1 MSFGKHLRSF
11 STSKDSVSSAGSFG
25 SFNSSTSSI
34 CRLGSMVGTEE
45 DFKENKTC
53 HICSRKFTLTMR
65 RHHCRDCKESVCD
78 EHSVIRYIRE
88 TKSKKL
94 RICDKCDKKLI
105 KEELQE
111 NILNEINSI
120 KLQIELASEAN
131 SRLYNEKFDRT
142 SRIHNLEMRI
152 AQAEKEAKRKEEDLE
167 NRLKEEIDSNSKAK
181 ARIDD
186 YLKRLE
192 EMKST
197 ESELS
202 EKILAESSKLLNLK
216 AEKINLDT
224 NKARL
229 EQQEL
234 DLNQKVKDLVALDT
248 LKQAVCSDC
257 KPKLQSLE
265 RPRMSVNK

>member
-1 MSFGKHLRSF
+1 MSFGKNLRSY

-25 SFNSSTSSI
+25 SFNSSTSSFS
-34 CRLGSMVGTEE
+34 RLGSMIGTEE

-53 HICSRKFTLTMR
+53 SICSKKFTLTLR

-88 TKSKKL
+88 TKGKKL

-111 NILNEINSI
+111 TILNEINNI

-131 SRLYNEKFDRT
+131 SRLYSEKFERT
-142 SRIHNLEMRI
+142 SRIHNLEMKI
-152 AQAEKEAKRKEEDLE
+152 SQAEKEAKRKEEDLE
-167 NRLKEEIDSNSKAK
+167 NKLKEESDSNIKAK
-181 ARIDD
+181 GRIDD

-192 EMKST
+192 EMKNT

-202 EKILAESSKLLNLK
+202 ERISAESSKLLNLK
-216 AEKINLDT
+216 AEKES
-224 NKARL
+224 L
-229 EQQEL
+229 EGTKSKLEHQEQ
-234 DLNQKVKDLVALDT
+234 DLGQKVKDLVALDT
-248 LKQAVCSDC
+248 LRQAVCADC
-257 KPKLQSLE
+257 KQKLQSLE